1 MNEWGVFRVPEG
13 EDSASEE
20 PPPTELGE
28 QIAGETEESMYAV
41 LDMATAPPELR
52 ENRGEVEAAIAG
64 DLPRL
69 VTLDDMRGDLQM
81 HSTWSDGKTSIEEMA
96 RACAASGY
104 QYLAVTDHTQAMAM
118 VQGLSAEK
126 ARAQWREVEEVRV
139 RVPEI
144 AILTSAEVDILRDG
158 ALDLPDDVLDELDL
172 VVISVHSLMD
182 QDRKTMTDRVLRAM
196 AHPSVDILAH
206 PTGRRINRREPY
218 ELDVEA
224 VLEAAAEHQVAV
236 ELNANPRRLD
246 LNDVHV
252 HRAKELGVPV
262 VISTDAHSIA
272 GLADMRFGVDQARRG
287 WLEPADVLNTKTLE
301 DFMAWLGRRAT

>member
-1 MNEWGVFRVPEG
+1 
-13 EDSASEE
+13 
-20 PPPTELGE
+20 
-28 QIAGETEESMYAV
+28 
-41 LDMATAPPELR
+41 
-52 ENRGEVEAAIAG
+52 
-64 DLPRL
+64 
-69 VTLDDMRGDLQM
+69 
-81 HSTWSDGKTSIEEMA
+81 
-96 RACAASGY
+96 
-104 QYLAVTDHTQAMAM
+104 
-118 VQGLSAEK
+118 
-126 ARAQWREVEEVRV
+126 
-139 RVPEI
+139 
-144 AILTSAEVDILRDG
+144 
-158 ALDLPDDVLDELDL
+158 
-172 VVISVHSLMD
+172 MD